1 VSRVLRARVRRLEER
16 AAVGNVGR
24 RICEVLEEA
33 RLRAQRA
40 ARGEHVEP
48 LEPGPSREELERE
61 VAAGGWRAPLAAA
74 RLRAGLHR
82 QEATP

>member
-1 VSRVLRARVRRLEER
+1 VSRLLRGRVRRLEER

-24 RICEVLEEA
+24 MIVETLEAARA
-33 RLRAQRA
+33 RLR
-40 ARGEHVEP
+40 RGEP
-48 LEPGPSREELERE
+48 PPAPGPQPSREELERE
-61 VAAGGWRAPLAAA
+61 VAAGGDRRLLAAA